1 MYERKPCARRAEF
14 LISELDP
21 SQQTVLFLGDNDI
34 TSIAFA
40 IASQGLNVPHRIIV
54 IDLDDNVLDMI
65 SRVAQQN
72 NLEILIF
79 KQDLRL
85 AFSEAIQ
92 AFAGTI
98 DVIFTDPPYT
108 IPGME
113 LFLHRGLELLNPDT
127 GVIYACFGYSVQD
140 LVIGMKFQQLLSDL
154 KLVVR
159 TQLEN
164 FNTYLEAGSI
174 GSTSHLYKLRP
185 ARRIKLVPDF
195 HSSGPIYTGYSES
208 EEIKLYE
215 NQRILR
221 FRISIEK

>member
-1 MYERKPCARRAEF
+1 
-14 LISELDP
+14 
-21 SQQTVLFLGDNDI
+21 
-34 TSIAFA
+34 
-40 IASQGLNVPHRIIV
+40 
-54 IDLDDNVLDMI
+54 
-65 SRVAQQN
+65 
-72 NLEILIF
+72 
-79 KQDLRL
+79 
-85 AFSEAIQ
+85 
-92 AFAGTI
+92 
-98 DVIFTDPPYT
+98 
-108 IPGME
+108 ME

-185 ARRIKLVPDF
+185 AQRIKLVPDF

-215 NQRILR
+215 NQESFALEFQLKNEEIIDYIDTQLTGSQCNHIALYIFHLAALSRKILR
-221 FRISIEK
+221 EDRVFYFLPLNP

>member
-1 MYERKPCARRAEF
+1 MI
-14 LISELDP
+14 LHLSL
-21 SQQTVLFLGDNDI
+21 SQ
-34 TSIAFA
+34 SHPK
-40 IASQGLNVPHRIIV
+40 GLTFPDRIIV
-54 IDLDDNVLDMI
+54 IDLDDDVLDMI

-79 KQDLRL
+79 KQDLRS

-174 GSTSHLYKLRP
+174 WGSTSHLYKLCP
-185 ARRIKLVPDF
+185 APERIKLVPDF
-195 HSSGPIYTGYSES
+195 HSRDLFIPVIVKVKKS
-208 EEIKLYE
+208 
-215 NQRILR
+215 N
-221 FRISIEK
+221 